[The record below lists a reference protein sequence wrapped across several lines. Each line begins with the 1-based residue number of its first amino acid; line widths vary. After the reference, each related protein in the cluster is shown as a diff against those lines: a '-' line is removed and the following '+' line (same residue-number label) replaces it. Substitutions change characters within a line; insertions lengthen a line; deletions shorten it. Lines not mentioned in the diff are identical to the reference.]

1 MYRRRMGSRHAPR
14 NHDFERRWQL
24 AVSPHFLGSQAWRT
38 SRYCEI
44 LTGLDILQR
53 ASSGGV

>member
-1 MYRRRMGSRHAPR
+1 MGHTLVGPVG
-14 NHDFERRWQL
+14 HI
-24 AVSPHFLGSQAWRT
+24 

-53 ASSGGV
+53 ASPEEV